1 MGHLLCVKKK
11 NFGPPLTTALS
22 RAISCV
28 CIVSGRRVVTNCGES
43 SGANVRGRVR
53 VLLRRVCVCDTR
65 VVRRH
70 SAPFR
75 SGRRRRPVTKSYQGM
90 RRFLGRWLQAVSRDR
105 GLGLRRFGGGRARA
119 RRVYR
124 SLELRI

>member
-1 MGHLLCVKKK
+1 MCQKKS
-11 NFGPPLTTALS
+11 FGPPLTTALS

-28 CIVSGRRVVTNCGES
+28 RIVSGRRVVTNCGES

-65 VVRRH
+65 VVRH

-75 SGRRRRPVTKSYQGM
+75 SGRRRRVTKSYQGM

-105 GLGLRRFGGGRARA
+105 GLGLRRSGGGRTRARA

-124 SLELRI
+124 SLELWI